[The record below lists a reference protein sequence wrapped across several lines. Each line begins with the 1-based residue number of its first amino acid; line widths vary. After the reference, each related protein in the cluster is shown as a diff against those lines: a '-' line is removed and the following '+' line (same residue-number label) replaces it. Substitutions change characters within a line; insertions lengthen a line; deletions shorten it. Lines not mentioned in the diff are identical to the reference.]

1 MMRGTTR
8 RFVLAM
14 GLLWCAGLLAGC
26 WQVERVSAG
35 REFPYSRARV
45 IKQHLFT
52 TRDVRELLGEP
63 LQVEK
68 LAERITRWRYF
79 CRRESAR
86 RILLFFDTDVHVT
99 DQEVLVTFDGTLVH
113 DVKSHIET
121 YQR

>member
-1 MMRGTTR
+1 MRYASR
-8 RFVLAM
+8 RCALGL
-14 GLLWCAGLLAGC
+14 GLLVCADLLAGC

-45 IKQHLFT
+45 IKKNLFT
-52 TRDVRELLGEP
+52 TRDVRQLLGEP

-68 LAERITRWRYF
+68 LAARLTRWRYF

-86 RILLFFDTDVHVT
+86 RILLFFDNNVHVT
-99 DQEVLVTFDGTLVH
+99 EQEVVITFDGTLVN
-113 DVKSHIET
+113 DIKSKIET